1 MATFL
6 MIESWVG
13 AAGQALPARIVDGGH
28 DYVLVT
34 RDPGIYPTT
43 GLGTPHPAVA
53 HADEVVVAETND
65 PLALLTAASAIA
77 ARRPIDGV
85 LTTCDY
91 YLAATA
97 EVAQHLG
104 LPASPPEA
112 MRTANRKDLVRRALS
127 AADLPNAR
135 FAVARA
141 WDETLVAAGQ
151 LGYPLVAKPVD
162 LNAGSGVRLVHDD
175 AGLKD
180 AVAEIQSAATN
191 TRGQALQQLVLLE
204 EVLSGVEV
212 SVETVTRSGTTTV
225 LAVTDKSVA
234 GAPAFVETGHMVPAA
249 LPAADTAAAAE
260 MATAALAA
268 VGLTHGLSHVEVM
281 LTAEGPRVV
290 EINPRQG
297 GGHIFELVELVT
309 GSHPLDLLIEL
320 ALGNPL
326 TSGTVGTVAAPS
338 SRAAAPNAAVLFVLS
353 PQAGTVVAVEG
364 ADHLDTDPGIIR
376 WELPTPVTA
385 RPPVDNDAYLGH
397 VIAVGD
403 VVRTAR
409 ERAESALARIRLV
422 MADGQRLVPLGVP
435 PVHEPEPGS

>member
-1 MATFL
+1 

-28 DYVLVT
+28 DYVLVS
-34 RDPGIYPTT
+34 RDPGVYPMT

-65 PLALLTAASAIA
+65 PLALLTAASVIA
-77 ARRPIDGV
+77 DRRQVDGV

-112 MRTANRKDLVRRALS
+112 MRTATRKDLVRRALS
-127 AADLPNAR
+127 AAGLPNAR
-135 FAVARA
+135 FAVARG
-141 WDETLVAAGQ
+141 WDEALVAAGR

-162 LNAGSGVRLVHDD
+162 LNAGSGVRLVPDD

-180 AVAEIQSAATN
+180 AVGEIQSATTN
-191 TRGQALQQLVLLE
+191 TRRQALQRLVLLE
-204 EVLSGVEV
+204 EVLTGVEV
-212 SVETVTRSGTTTV
+212 SVEAVTHAGRTTV
-225 LAVTDKSVA
+225 LAVTDKSIA

-249 LPAADTAAAAE
+249 LPAADTAAAADL
-260 MATAALAA
+260 AVAALEA

-281 LTAEGPRVV
+281 LTADGPRVV

-309 GSHPLDLLIEL
+309 GSHPLDLLVDL
-320 ALGNPL
+320 ARGGPL
-326 TSGTVGTVAAPS
+326 TVGTVAAPRP
-338 SRAAAPNAAVLFVLS
+338 RAAAPNAAVPNAAVPNAAVLFVLS
-353 PQAGTVVAVEG
+353 PQAGTIVAVEG

-403 VVRTAR
+403 AARTAR

-422 MADGQRLVPLGVP
+422 MADGRRLVPLGVP
-435 PVHEPEPGS
+435 PEPES